1 MASVKVVYKTVFNRR
16 NQVDST
22 GKAHVL
28 IEAYQ
33 SRERRYFKTGIR
45 LLPNEWDTKRSEVKK
60 QPQINR
66 LIRDKMAE
74 LENFELNFSAVYNR
88 PFRLKDF
95 DLLAAAE
102 KAKLQP
108 SVTFTSFALEQID
121 RDHAAGTIGKVTYGR
136 YKRVIGLLADCLKK
150 PAVDFSD
157 ITYTLIDDFNAHF
170 LAVENK
176 KINTVYKHHQVIQQ
190 YLTRAIKKGLFKVMD
205 NPYNDFRPEKEP
217 VEKEILLPA
226 EIEKIEQFVF
236 TEQHEHLGFY
246 RDAFLLAYYTL
257 LRIGDVTRIRMSN
270 IVETEHGLV
279 LQLKAQKTQ
288 KLVRLPLHQ
297 LHPIQ
302 NGLSKPE
309 RLIKQYART
318 DKRPLFARS
327 HARLNEYVKEV
338 VRLAGIS
345 KHVTFHTSRHS
356 GITFLTTKLPTP
368 IVQQLAQHSNIATT
382 MGYVHISGQHITDS
396 LDGVKW

>member
-16 NQVDST
+16 NQVDSN

-33 SRERRYFKTGIR
+33 NRERRYFKTGVR
-45 LLPNEWDTKRSEVKK
+45 LMPAEWDAKRVEVKK

-66 LIRDKMAE
+66 LLRDKIAE

-88 PFRLKDF
+88 PFRLRDF
-95 DLLAAAE
+95 DLLEALD
-102 KAKLQP
+102 KAKPELP
-108 SVTFTSFALEQID
+108 VTFTSFALEQIE
-121 RDHAAGTIGKVTYGR
+121 RDYAAGSIGKVTYGR

-150 PAVDFSD
+150 PVVEFSD

-190 YLTRAIKKGLFKVMD
+190 YLTRAVKKGLFRVMD

-217 VEKEILLPA
+217 VEKEILLPV
-226 EIEKIEQFVF
+226 EIEKIENLVF
-236 TEQHEHLGFY
+236 TGQHEHLGFY

-257 LRIGDVTRIRMSN
+257 LRIGDVTRIRMTN
-270 IVETEHGLV
+270 IAQTEQGIV

-288 KLVRLPLHQ
+288 KLMRLPIHQ
-297 LHPIQ
+297 LHPTQ
-302 NGLSKPE
+302 DGPSKPE
-309 RLIKQYART
+309 RLLKQYART

-327 HARLNEYVKEV
+327 HARLNEYVKDV
-338 VRLAGIS
+338 VRLAGIT

-396 LDGVKW
+396 LEGVKW